1 MYCQRCGS
9 LNDDDALFCNE
20 CGAPCDDALRNP
32 FAAPAF
38 PSTQEVVHDYL
49 VPNILATILAA
60 CCLGVWG
67 VTVGIIG
74 ICFSSFALERK
85 RKGDWEEARAKAK
98 TAKILFFVTLG
109 IGLPALICIL
119 GIKGL
124 LFFLQS
130 KVSI

>member
-9 LNDDDALFCNE
+9 QNDDDALFCNE

-32 FAAPAF
+32 YAAQAPS
-38 PSTQEVVHDYL
+38 STQEVVHDYL
-49 VPNILATILAA
+49 VPNILATVLCSWCA
-60 CCLGVWG
+60 GVWG
-67 VTVGIIG
+67 VTVGIAG
-74 ICFSSFALERK
+74 ICVSSFAYERK

-119 GIKGL
+119 GIKDL